1 MILQNIILHLSL
13 IEDLT
18 PRFLHEL
25 ISKISFEKLIEVYGF
40 SVQDFVALGCGP
52 DKAQLLVC
60 GLQNQ
65 QRLIDELKL
74 IQENDAAFITFFCD
88 EYPNLLK
95 HIDVPPLVLY
105 YQGDV
110 SLFAKEKTF
119 ACVGARKSHL
129 YVHDALKVL
138 ITPMIQDDWVI
149 VSGGAA
155 GADTY
160 AHQITL
166 DNKGKTIMVVGS
178 GLCYRYPTSNK
189 DLFEQVVYDG
199 GLIVSVFHMEMPPEP
214 YCFPIRNRIISGLSL
229 GCLVLQAAQKSGALI
244 TAHCALQQGREVFAL
259 PGSIFDPLSV
269 GCHDLIQQGAKL
281 VTNTQDILQ
290 ELSYP
295 GKPDFVQM
303 SILADAQMAEK
314 KAKASSKVVP
324 SSSASIQTVSGQ
336 AVSSRAALLKST
348 TKSKMVDVAAYEGL
362 DDLSR
367 AIMHCTVTPITSQ
380 ALLSKVEATLEVL
393 QNKLFELSLE
403 GKITQDGM
411 GMWKRV

>member
-1 MILQNIILHLSL
+1 MILKNIILHLSL
-13 IEDLT
+13 IEYV
-18 PRFLHEL
+18 PHRFLHEL
-25 ISKISFEKLIEVYGF
+25 INKISAQKLTEVYNF
-40 SVQDFVALGCGP
+40 SVQDFVALGCGF
-52 DKAQLLVC
+52 DKAQLLVL
-60 GLQNQ
+60 GLQNK
-65 QRLIDELKL
+65 QRLSDELK
-74 IQENDAAFITFFCD
+74 IIEQNSAAFITFFCD

-110 SLFAKEKTF
+110 SLFAKAKKF

-129 YVHDALKVL
+129 YVHDALKLL
-138 ITPMIQDDWVI
+138 IAPMIQDDWVI

-178 GLCYRYPTSNK
+178 GLCHRYPASNR

-214 YCFPIRNRIISGLSL
+214 HCFPMRNRIISGLSI
-229 GCLVLQAAQKSGALI
+229 GCLVLQAAKKSGALI
-244 TAHCALQQGREVFAL
+244 TANCALQQGREVFAL

-269 GCHDLIQQGAKL
+269 GCHDLIQLGAKL
-281 VTNTQDILQ
+281 VTSTQDILE

-303 SILADAQMAEK
+303 TILGHEK
-314 KAKASSKVVP
+314 KEKGLTKALP
-324 SSSASIQTVSGQ
+324 SSQSKKALGWQ
-336 AVSSRAALLKST
+336 SSLKSQA
-348 TKSKMVDVAAYEGL
+348 SHSAPVYDDL

-380 ALLSKVEATLEVL
+380 ALLSRVETTLDEL
-393 QNKLFELSLE
+393 QRKLFELSLD
-403 GKITQDGM
+403 GKIAQDGM